1 MVGSYGACTFI
12 PSFLD
17 GLACVPQQWSELKR
31 ENITL
36 CLQEMRKLRIQQLA
50 GLDQAHRVT
59 AGPSPAKAAQVCRG
73 TDTDGVGE
81 RVVRGCQV

>member
-1 MVGSYGACTFI
+1 MVGSHGACTHI

-50 GLDQAHRVT
+50 GPDQARRVT
-59 AGPSPAKAAQVCRG
+59 AGP
-73 TDTDGVGE
+73 
-81 RVVRGCQV
+81 RVQPKLPRSAEGQTRTA